1 MKKIFL
7 LVLLLFLNIITV
19 SAVEK
24 ADVTQLWLE
33 ANENYTK
40 GDYKAALEVYGKIER
55 ELGVSSSLYYNIG
68 NCYFKENRLA
78 KAILYYNKAQKLDPS
93 NKEIEHNLAIA
104 NALTTS
110 KIKEVPHF
118 FLYRWLES
126 TANIMSSDGWA
137 LLSIISLA
145 VLLSMLIAF
154 LLSRKSN
161 RRKITFSI
169 GTAALAVTLLAGM
182 ASTYQKSI
190 QMSDKNGI
198 VMNNAVAVKSS
209 PDDSGKDIF
218 VLNEGVKVEISEQI
232 GKWSKITIASGDTGW
247 IITSNIE
254 VI

>member
-7 LVLLLFLNIITV
+7 LVLLLFLNVIAA

-24 ADVTQLWLE
+24 ADVAQLWLE
-33 ANENYTK
+33 ANGNYTK
-40 GDYKAALEVYGKIER
+40 GDYKAALDLYEKIER
-55 ELGVSSSLYYNIG
+55 EMGISSSLYYNIG

-110 KIKEVPHF
+110 KIKELPKF
-118 FLYRWLES
+118 FLYRWLEGA
-126 TANIMSSDGWA
+126 ANLMSSDGWA
-137 LLSIISLA
+137 QLSIISLA

-154 LLSRKSN
+154 LLSRKST

-169 GTAALAVTLLAGM
+169 GTAALVVTLLAGI
-182 ASTYQKSI
+182 ASTYQRSI
-190 QMSDKNGI
+190 QISDKHGI
-198 VMNNAVAVKSS
+198 IMNNAVAVKSS

-218 VLNEGVKVEISEQI
+218 VLNEGVKVEIEEQI
-232 GKWSKITIASGDTGW
+232 GKWSKITIASGDSGW
-247 IITSNIE
+247 VITTNIDII
-254 VI
+254 